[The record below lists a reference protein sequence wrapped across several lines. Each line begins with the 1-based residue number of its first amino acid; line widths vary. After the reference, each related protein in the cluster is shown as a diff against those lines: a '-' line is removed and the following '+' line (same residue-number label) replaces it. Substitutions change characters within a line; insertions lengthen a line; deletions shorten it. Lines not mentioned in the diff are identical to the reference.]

1 MNLGRIGAAVQA
13 LAINAVT
20 IYGVFGLHWSVGTA
34 IALYWMENVLRGM
47 VILVLLAVWQ
57 LFFRQPDSSCAID
70 AQRKF
75 TIKTFL
81 LFSGALTAAHA
92 VVLAVILGFVIP
104 RMSPAQRFEAG
115 SFQSGLVIISILL
128 AIELLAWLLGA
139 DRRSDERVQRSA
151 NAYVRRVVVL
161 HLTIVLGMFG
171 IVLFDRPTVLF
182 ASFAALKIVADIAF
196 PIRRGSVSNPA
207 SAPIAS

>member
-34 IALYWMENVLRGM
+34 IALYWAENVLRGM

-57 LFFRQPDSSCAID
+57 LFFRQPDRSGAID
-70 AQRKF
+70 ARKF
-75 TIKTFL
+75 TIRTFL
-81 LFSGALTAAHA
+81 LFSGGLTAAHA

-104 RMSPAQRFEAG
+104 RMSPAQRFETA
-115 SFQSGLVIISILL
+115 SFQSGLVIITILL
-128 AIELLAWLLGA
+128 AIELLVWLLGA
-139 DRRSDERVQRSA
+139 DRRSDERVQWSA

-196 PIRRGSVSNPA
+196 PIRRGPVPDPA

>member
-20 IYGVFGLHWSVGTA
+20 IYGVFGLQWPVGTA
-34 IALYWMENVLRGM
+34 IALYWMENVLRGI

-57 LFFRQPDSSCAID
+57 VFFRQPDRSARSMRHASSRSRPFCCFPAP
-70 AQRKF
+70 
-75 TIKTFL
+75 
-81 LFSGALTAAHA
+81 SP
-92 VVLAVILGFVIP
+92 P
-104 RMSPAQRFEAG
+104 RMRWFSRSSSDSSFRVCPRHSASRPG

-128 AIELLAWLLGA
+128 AIELLVWLLGA
-139 DRRSDERVQRSA
+139 NRRSDERVQRSA

-182 ASFAALKIVADIAF
+182 ASFAALKIAADLTL
-196 PIRRGSVSNPA
+196 PMRRRSVPDQA

>member
-34 IALYWMENVLRGM
+34 IALYWSENVLRGM

-57 LFFRQPDSSCAID
+57 LFFRQPDSGGIGT
-70 AQRKF
+70 QRKF
-75 TIKTFL
+75 TIRTFL

-92 VVLAVILGFVIP
+92 VFLAVILGFVIP

-115 SFQSGLVIISILL
+115 SFQSGLVIILILL
-128 AIELLAWLLGA
+128 VIELLVWLLGA
-139 DRRSDERVQRSA
+139 NRSSDERVQRSA

-182 ASFAALKIVADIAF
+182 ASFAALKIVADLTL
-196 PIRRGSVSNPA
+196 PIHRGPVPDQA
-207 SAPIAS
+207 SAPTAS

>member
-20 IYGVFGLHWSVGTA
+20 IYGVFGLRWPVGTA
-34 IALYWMENVLRGM
+34 IALYWTENVLRGM

-57 LFFRQPDSSCAID
+57 LFFRQPDRSGEIGD
-70 AQRKF
+70 QRKF

-92 VVLAVILGFVIP
+92 VFLAVILGFVIP

-128 AIELLAWLLGA
+128 AIELLVWLLGA
-139 DRRSDERVQRSA
+139 NRRSDERVQRSA

-182 ASFAALKIVADIAF
+182 ASFAALKIAADLTL
-196 PIRRGSVSNPA
+196 PIHRGSVPDQA

>member
-34 IALYWMENVLRGM
+34 IALYWTENVLRGM

-57 LFFRQPDSSCAID
+57 LFFRQPDRSGAI
-70 AQRKF
+70 ATQRKF

-92 VVLAVILGFVIP
+92 VFLAVILGFVIP
-104 RMSPAQRFEAG
+104 RMSPAQRFEPR

-128 AIELLAWLLGA
+128 LIELLVWLLGA
-139 DRRSDERVQRSA
+139 NRRSDERVQHSA

-182 ASFAALKIVADIAF
+182 ASFAALKIVADLTL
-196 PIRRGSVSNPA
+196 PIRRGSVPDQA

>member
-34 IALYWMENVLRGM
+34 IALYWAENVLRGV

-57 LFFRQPDSSCAID
+57 KFFRRMDRSGAID
-70 AQRKF
+70 ARKF

-128 AIELLAWLLGA
+128 AIELLVWLLGA

-182 ASFAALKIVADIAF
+182 ASFAALKIVADLSF
-196 PIRRGSVSNPA
+196 PIRRDSVSNPA
-207 SAPIAS
+207 NAPIAS

>member
-20 IYGVFGLHWSVGTA
+20 IYGVFGLQWPVGTA

-57 LFFRQPDSSCAID
+57 LFFRQSDGSIG

-115 SFQSGLVIISILL
+115 SFQSGLVIISILV
-128 AIELLAWLLGA
+128 AIELLVWLLGA
-139 DRRSDERVQRSA
+139 NRRSDERVQRSA

-182 ASFAALKIVADIAF
+182 ASFAALKIVADLSL
-196 PIRRGSVSNPA
+196 PMRRRSVPDRA

>member
-1 MNLGRIGAAVQA
+1 MNLGRVGAAVQA

-34 IALYWMENVLRGM
+34 IALYWAENVLRGV

-57 LFFRQPDSSCAID
+57 KFFRRMDRSGAID
-70 AQRKF
+70 ARKF

-128 AIELLAWLLGA
+128 AIELLVWLLGA

-182 ASFAALKIVADIAF
+182 ASFAALKIAADIAF
-196 PIRRGSVSNPA
+196 PIRRGPVPNHA
-207 SAPIAS
+207 AAPIAS

>member
-1 MNLGRIGAAVQA
+1 MNLGRIGATVQA

-20 IYGVFGLHWSVGTA
+20 IYGVFGLQWPVGTA
-34 IALYWMENVLRGM
+34 IALYWMENVLRGV

-57 LFFRQPDSSCAID
+57 VFFRQPNRSGEIGT
-70 AQRKF
+70 QRKF
-75 TIKTFL
+75 TVKTFL
-81 LFSGALTAAHA
+81 LFSGGLTVAHA

-104 RMSPAQRFEAG
+104 RISPGQRFEVS
-115 SFQSGLVIISILL
+115 SFRSGLVIISILL
-128 AIELLAWLLGA
+128 AIELLVWLLGA
-139 DRRSDERVQRSA
+139 NRRSDERVQRSA

-182 ASFAALKIVADIAF
+182 ASFAALKIIADLTL
-196 PIRRGSVSNPA
+196 PIQRRSVPDQA

>member
-34 IALYWMENVLRGM
+34 IALYWAENVLRGM

-57 LFFRQPDSSCAID
+57 LFFRQPDRSGIG

-92 VVLAVILGFVIP
+92 VFLAVILGFVIP
-104 RMSPAQRFEAG
+104 RMSPGQRFEAG
-115 SFQSGLVIISILL
+115 SFQNGLVIISILL
-128 AIELLAWLLGA
+128 AIELLVWLLGA
-139 DRRSDERVQRSA
+139 NRRSDERVQRSA

-182 ASFAALKIVADIAF
+182 ASFAALKIVADLTL
-196 PIRRGSVSNPA
+196 PIRRGSVPDQA
-207 SAPIAS
+207 SAPIAP

>member
-1 MNLGRIGAAVQA
+1 MNLARIGTAVQA

-20 IYGVFGLHWSVGTA
+20 IYGVFGLKWPVGTA
-34 IALYWMENVLRGM
+34 IALYWSENVLRGI
-47 VILVLLAVWQ
+47 VILILLAIWQ
-57 LFFRQPDSSCAID
+57 VFFRKLDRSAARG

-75 TIKTFL
+75 TIRTFL

-104 RMSPAQRFEAG
+104 RMSAGQRFESG
-115 SFQSGLVIISILL
+115 SFQSGLVFISILL
-128 AIELLAWLLGA
+128 ALELLVWLLGA
-139 DRRSDERVQRSA
+139 NRRSDDGVQRSA

-182 ASFAALKIVADIAF
+182 ASFAALKILADVTL
-196 PIRRGSVSNPA
+196 PMRRRSVSDQA

>member
-1 MNLGRIGAAVQA
+1 MKLARIGAAVQS

-20 IYGVFGLHWSVGTA
+20 IYGVFGLKWPVGTA
-34 IALYWMENVLRGM
+34 IALYWVENVLRGM

-57 LFFRQPDSSCAID
+57 QVFRQSDRSGAIG
-70 AQRKF
+70 ATRTF

-81 LFSGALTAAHA
+81 LFSGALNAAHA

-115 SFQSGLVIISILL
+115 SFQNGLVIISILL
-128 AIELLAWLLGA
+128 AIETLLWLVGA
-139 DRRSDERVQRSA
+139 NRSSDEQVQRSA

-182 ASFAALKIVADIAF
+182 ASFAALKIVADLTL
-196 PIRRGSVSNPA
+196 PIRRRPVSNQA

>member
-1 MNLGRIGAAVQA
+1 MSLGRVGAAVQA
-13 LAINAVT
+13 LVINAVT
-20 IYGVFGLHWSVGTA
+20 IYGVFGLRWPVGTA
-34 IALYWMENVLRGM
+34 IALYWAENVLRGI
-47 VILVLLAVWQ
+47 VILALLAVWQ
-57 LFFRQPDSSCAID
+57 VFFRRPDRSSAID
-70 AQRKF
+70 ARKF

-128 AIELLAWLLGA
+128 AIELLVWLLGA

-151 NAYVRRVVVL
+151 NAYVRRIVVL

-182 ASFAALKIVADIAF
+182 ASFAALKIVADLSL
-196 PIRRGSVSNPA
+196 PIRRRSVPDQA